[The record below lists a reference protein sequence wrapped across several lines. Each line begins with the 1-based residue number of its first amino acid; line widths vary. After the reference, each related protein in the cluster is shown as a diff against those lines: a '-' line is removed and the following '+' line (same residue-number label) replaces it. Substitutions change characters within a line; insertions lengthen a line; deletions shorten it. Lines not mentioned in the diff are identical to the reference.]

1 MNHRLIQLG
10 IAVLIGLFAV
20 KIAMSILGAV
30 LPDLWWIL
38 LLLDAGFITWRLVE
52 VWPQISPV
60 AAYPGGNVPP
70 AAPPAPPPQAL
81 RPTGGIPFVKIPE
94 QRQQT
99 GQQAIAELDSMIGL
113 HGVKGEINKL
123 ISRLQV
129 EKRRQAQGLA
139 VSSIALHMVFTG
151 PPGVG
156 KTVVARL
163 VGAIYRDLGV
173 LKKGHVVETDRA
185 GLVAGYIGQT
195 APKTKDK
202 IAEAMDG
209 ILFIDEAYTLSSG
222 PGGGDQ
228 FGQEAIDTLLKEMED
243 KRDRLVV
250 IVAGYPAEM
259 RSFINANPGLESRFT
274 KTIEFKPYS
283 PDELIS
289 IFSGMLAKED
299 LHLARDWPEGELR
312 AWFSSRARDPQF
324 GNARA
329 ARTMVERVREAQALR
344 LSQAGSG
351 DDLQTVT
358 GNDIQE
364 ALGAS

>member
-20 KIAMSILGAV
+20 KIAMSILGSV

-38 LLLDAGFITWRLVE
+38 LLVDAGFITWRLVE
-52 VWPQISPV
+52 VWPQISLV
-60 AAYPGGNVPP
+60 AHPGGDVP
-70 AAPPAPPPQAL
+70 ASPPPPPPTL

-94 QRQQT
+94 QRQQQT
-99 GQQAIAELDSMIGL
+99 GQQAIAELDAMTGL
-113 HGVKGEINKL
+113 HGVKAEINKL

-129 EKRRQAQGLA
+129 EKRKQAQGLA
-139 VSSIALHMVFTG
+139 VSPMALHMVFTG

-163 VGAIYRDLGV
+163 LGAVYRDLGV

-222 PGGGDQ
+222 SGGGDQ

-274 KTIEFKPYS
+274 KTIAFQAYS

-289 IFSGMLAKED
+289 IFSGMLAKDD
-299 LHLARDWPEGELR
+299 LHLATDWPESELR

-344 LSQAGSG
+344 LAQAGSG

-358 GNDIQE
+358 GNDLQE